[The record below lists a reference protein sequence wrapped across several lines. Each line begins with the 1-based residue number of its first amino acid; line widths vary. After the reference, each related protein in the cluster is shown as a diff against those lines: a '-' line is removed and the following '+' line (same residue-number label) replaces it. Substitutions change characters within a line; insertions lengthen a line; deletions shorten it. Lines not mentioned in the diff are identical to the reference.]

1 MLPGNAMSDSRVS
14 KDDIKAES
22 LIRIQNPIVKSFLA
36 GSLSGTLSTLIL
48 QPLDLLKTRIQSSR
62 SSPSQRGITL
72 IFADIYRNHGVFGL
86 WKGLTPSLARTVP
99 GVGLYFCCLHNLQGQ
114 LKWSNPSPLQAIT
127 LGITSRSFV
136 GVILLP
142 LTVIKTRFESTV
154 YKYRSVTGAFKEI
167 YIKEGYKGL
176 FSGFSATLLRDAPF
190 SGIYF
195 MFYSQS
201 KKFIPQ
207 ETMSP
212 AVMPTINFCR
222 GLAAGLLAAVI
233 TQPFDTTKTHMQLN
247 PKKHNSFTSTVQHLV
262 SHGGVRS
269 LYTGMLPRCL
279 RRTLMSALS
288 WTVFEQMSLKL
299 GLE

>member
-114 LKWSNPSPLQAIT
+114 LKWST
-127 LGITSRSFV
+127 LPASGNHV
-136 GVILLP
+136 G
-142 LTVIKTRFESTV
+142 R
-154 YKYRSVTGAFKEI
+154 
-167 YIKEGYKGL
+167 YIQK
-176 FSGFSATLLRDAPF
+176 
-190 SGIYF
+190 
-195 MFYSQS
+195 
-201 KKFIPQ
+201 
-207 ETMSP
+207 
-212 AVMPTINFCR
+212 FCR
-222 GLAAGLLAAVI
+222 S
-233 TQPFDTTKTHMQLN
+233 D
-247 PKKHNSFTSTVQHLV
+247 FTSTYSNQN
-262 SHGGVRS
+262 
-269 LYTGMLPRCL
+269 
-279 RRTLMSALS
+279 
-288 WTVFEQMSLKL
+288 KI
-299 GLE
+299 